1 MVHYCSVHGKWTY
14 ILYIYTYVCV
24 LSQQNFERMLTLERA
39 PTFGK
44 QAESLLGEKLIS
56 PTRRLIRE
64 GAAMKL
70 SARTSELNERYLF
83 LVCTPASNAYI
94 SRRQYSEHS
103 RHATLVSKASKYS
116 YCTVY
121 NSRLYTQQQRPALP
135 LRVLPQ
141 TKATPLS
148 TVLCAGP
155 DRPSLILPVLSIHTL
170 RILSVSSHN
179 LTLIMSYHSCIV
191 IVCCAPLH

>member
-70 SARTSELNERYLF
+70 SARTGELNERYLF

-103 RHATLVSKASKYS
+103 RHAT
-116 YCTVY
+116 
-121 NSRLYTQQQRPALP
+121 QRPQ
-135 LRVLPQ
+135 RPQ
-141 TKATPLS
+141 STRIVQSTTLDSTLNNNDLHFHCECYRKQKQRHCPLS
-148 TVLCAGP
+148 SVRVRTAHLLF
-155 DRPSLILPVLSIHTL
+155 SLSCPFTHYVYFPYH
-170 RILSVSSHN
+170 
-179 LTLIMSYHSCIV
+179 LII
-191 IVCCAPLH
+191 

>member
-116 YCTVY
+116 YCTSY
-121 NSRLYTQQQRPALP
+121 NSTLYSTTTTCTSTASATANKSNAIVHCP
-135 LRVLPQ
+135 LCG
-141 TKATPLS
+141 S
-148 TVLCAGP
+148 GP
-155 DRPSLILPVLSIHTL
+155 PISYSPCPVHSHTTYTF
-170 RILSVSSHN
+170 RIIS
-179 LTLIMSYHSCIV
+179 
-191 IVCCAPLH
+191 